1 MQQGTDEWFA
11 ARLGKVTASRCHEVI
26 ARTKSGYTAAR
37 KKYMDDLIEQRLT
50 GKFPETYSSNEMSW
64 GVTTEPF
71 ARERYESEMSV
82 KVKEVGLVNH
92 EWVEESCASPDGL
105 VGSDGLIEIKCPKT
119 TTMINYVTSET
130 IPDNY
135 QTQMLWQLACTQRK
149 WCDFVVF
156 DPRLPFDMQIWI
168 KRFEPDVDEIGLLE
182 SEVRQFLF
190 EVAEKLETFEK
201 RMARNG
207 RDT

>member
-50 GKFPETYSSNEMSW
+50 GKFPEAYSSNEMNW
-64 GVTTEPF
+64 GLITEQS
-71 ARERYESEMSV
+71 ARERYENERWV
-82 KVKEVGLVNH
+82 TVEEVGLVNH

-105 VGSDGLIEIKCPKT
+105 VGNDGLIEIKCPKT
-119 TTMINYVTSET
+119 TTMINYVTSGT
-130 IPDNY
+130 IPESY

-156 DPRLPFDMQIWI
+156 DPRLPFRMQIWI
-168 KRFEPDVDEIGLLE
+168 KRFEPSVDAIGLLE

-190 EVAEKLETFEK
+190 EVTEKLEKFSK
-201 RMARNG
+201 GVVQNG
-207 RDT
+207 